1 MVLALD
7 GQVMLK
13 ITTKPDSE
21 GDLVKL
27 EGAIREAWLD
37 EVRKVVALKR
47 GQTKRRLDL
56 SDVTFADASG
66 IALLKEL
73 IDQGCEVEAS
83 SGFIAAALGLEIK

>member
-1 MVLALD
+1 
-7 GQVMLK
+7 MLK
-13 ITTKPDSE
+13 ITTKPDVT

-37 EVRKVVALKR
+37 EVRRVMGVEC
-47 GQTKRRLDL
+47 GQQKRRLDL

-66 IALLKEL
+66 IALLREL

-83 SGFIAAALGLEIK
+83 SGFIAAALGLEAK